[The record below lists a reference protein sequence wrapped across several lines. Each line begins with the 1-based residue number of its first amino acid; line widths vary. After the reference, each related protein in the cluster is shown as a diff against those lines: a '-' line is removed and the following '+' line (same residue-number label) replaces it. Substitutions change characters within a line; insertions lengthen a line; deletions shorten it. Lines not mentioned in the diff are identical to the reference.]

1 MSQAMDIFHSLDRF
15 IRTKNIFHNCKTHP
29 TKLVCGNL
37 LPNVFDNVAV
47 DHKNFFCPNKNFGA
61 ASEPPIKGAE
71 LEKGDVILTGR
82 RYIKS
87 STLMVKYK
95 FGTLASVLESRPIV
109 FLSQE

>member
-1 MSQAMDIFHSLDRF
+1 MSSIMWQSTIKTFFA
-15 IRTKNIFHNCKTHP
+15 RTKS
-29 TKLVCGNL
+29 
-37 LPNVFDNVAV
+37 
-47 DHKNFFCPNKNFGA
+47 FGA

-109 FLSQE
+109 FLRQE